1 MMKPKTDEAILQDIL
16 EAIRSIDEYTS
27 GIDFEI
33 FVTDSM
39 RQDAVIRRLEIIG
52 EASTRLS
59 SKFID
64 NNRDFP
70 IQEAKGMRNF
80 LIHDYDAVSAEVIW
94 KTIKQDLPLLKSEI
108 ERSLN

>member
-1 MMKPKTDEAILQDIL
+1 MKPKIDAVVLKDIL
-16 EAIRSIDEYTS
+16 GAVYSIEEYTN
-27 GIDFEI
+27 GIDFET
-33 FVTDSM
+33 FVADDM

-59 SKFID
+59 AEFIE

-70 IQEAKGMRNF
+70 IKESKGMRNF

-94 KTIKQDLPLLKSEI
+94 KTIKQDLPILKSEI
-108 ERSLN
+108 ERILN